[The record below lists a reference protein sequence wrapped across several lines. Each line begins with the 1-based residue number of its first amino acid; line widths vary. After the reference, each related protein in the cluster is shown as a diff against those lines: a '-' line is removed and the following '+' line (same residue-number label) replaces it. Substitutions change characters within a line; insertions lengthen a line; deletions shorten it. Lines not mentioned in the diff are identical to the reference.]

1 MFGIFILF
9 QICIYFTFS
18 ILPITFP
25 KLTYFRLILIYLR
38 IKNRPAFSTL
48 SPLIM
53 LPSSNQSWKQKKT
66 AFEINIYFSAKC
78 TIAFTTYLEF
88 SRMMKNICIETISYR
103 TLKYYNSEFLVV
115 TLIVFTNYI

>member
-1 MFGIFILF
+1 ME
-9 QICIYFTFS
+9 T
-18 ILPITFP
+18 
-25 KLTYFRLILIYLR
+25 K
-38 IKNRPAFSTL
+38 KN
-48 SPLIM
+48 
-53 LPSSNQSWKQKKT
+53 

-115 TLIVFTNYI
+115 TLIVLISLHTHCKHNNILRLV

>member
-18 ILPITFP
+18 ILPITLIFQ
-25 KLTYFRLILIYLR
+25 TYTNLFTHQKQTGFQYSQSSDYVTLFKSIMETKK
-38 IKNRPAFSTL
+38 KN
-48 SPLIM
+48 
-53 LPSSNQSWKQKKT
+53 